1 MGASQ
6 ILLGASKILL
16 RAFQVLARVN
26 QSVPRA
32 CEGERGMA
40 NGWSDMQMNFEDS
53 GPPEFHRTFLAMG
66 DAA

>member
-6 ILLGASKILL
+6 ILLGASEILL

-26 QSVPRA
+26 QSLPRA
-32 CEGERGMA
+32 CEGGRGMA
-40 NGWSDMQMNFEDS
+40 NGWSDMQMNSEDS
-53 GPPEFHRTFLAMG
+53 GPPEFHKTFLVMV